1 MCVTKTDPN
10 TGVCVCV
17 YLFPALWGPIVPTR
31 IEIPEISDLMGTFY
45 FINSL

>member
-1 MCVTKTDPN
+1 MSVRDKDRPKYW
-10 TGVCVCV
+10 CVCV

-31 IEIPEISDLMGTFY
+31 IEIPDISDLMGTFY